1 MKKSFISFL
10 ATLTLTPM
18 TLVTIIPTVS
28 CSLKS
33 IDARI
38 NALPDTVEIKDVD
51 DKWWVSHDLGAIIVY
66 DIVIKIGLQINEA
79 IAQIDISDPGEIDV
93 TGTTAAVDITV
104 EALEGKGTASKTVK
118 YNFTKKVVS

>member
-18 TLVTIIPTVS
+18 TLMTVIPTVS

-51 DKWWVSHDLGAIIVY
+51 EKWWVSHDLTGLIVY
-66 DIVIKIGLQINEA
+66 DIVTKLGLRVDEA
-79 IAQIDISDPGEIDV
+79 ISQIDFVDPGEIDV
-93 TGTTAAVDITV
+93 TGTTATVDITIK
-104 EALEGKGTASKTVK
+104 ALEGKGTASKTVK
-118 YNFTKKVVS
+118 YNFIKKVTS